1 MSKIAILSD
10 IHSNLPAL
18 TAVLREVEASGA
30 ERFVFLGD
38 IVGYGASPAEC
49 VALVR
54 KLGGVCVMGKA
65 NTEHRTS
72 NFQRRTEEKRC
83 CARS

>member
-18 TAVLREVEASGA
+18 QAVLSEVQSSGA
-30 ERFVFLGD
+30 GRIVFLGD

-49 VALVR
+49 VDWVR
-54 KLGGVCVMGKA
+54 KLGGECVK
-65 NTEHRTS
+65 
-72 NFQRRTEEKRC
+72 C
-83 CARS
+83 